1 MSKYKLYSMDQ
12 CPFCKKVLRAIEK
25 YGVDIEIADLYEE
38 NNSNELEEKGGKVQV
53 PALEIDGEI
62 MYESSDIIKYIKEN
76 MVG

>member
-1 MSKYKLYSMDQ
+1 MSKYKLYSMGQ